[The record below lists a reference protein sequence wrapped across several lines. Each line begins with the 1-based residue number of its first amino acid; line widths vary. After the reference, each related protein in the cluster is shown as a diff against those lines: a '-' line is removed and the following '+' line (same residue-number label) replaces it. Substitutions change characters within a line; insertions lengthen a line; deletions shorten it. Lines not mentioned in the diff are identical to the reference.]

1 MSARD
6 KRFVLRPFE
15 QGDEIALVRHI
26 NSSRIAERV
35 SNIPHPYTE
44 KHAQDW
50 LLRLAE
56 ERDKFHYARRMDF
69 AITVSDEVVGS
80 IAFINIDGHKAQISY
95 WLGEE
100 FRDEGSCPKCFVLL
114 PSSGSPCAVSSA
126 SGVTHG
132 RQIQLLSVCLKKRVS
147 PERAYIVKSGTRTA
161 PIMTRSC
168 MRSYNKKHTR
178 KKKNAAPMGAAMFF
192 YRDGISCSESLLTL
206 PPEVSDSMIALA
218 SMLSQGIIVR
228 KSA

>member
-100 FRDEGSCPKCFVLL
+100 FQ
-114 PSSGSPCAVSSA
+114 
-126 SGVTHG
+126 G
-132 RQIQLLSVCLKKRVS
+132 R
-147 PERAYIVKSGTRTA
+147 G
-161 PIMTRSC
+161 IM
-168 MRSYNKKHTR
+168 
-178 KKKNAAPMGAAMFF
+178 
-192 YRDGISCSESLLTL
+192 
-206 PPEVSDSMIALA
+206 PEVLRLVAEFGFTVCGFKRIWGYTWETNPASQRVLEKAGFTREGVHRKEWYKNGAYHDSVMYA
-218 SMLSQGIIVR
+218 IVQ
-228 KSA
+228 

>member
-100 FRDEGSCPKCFVLL
+100 FQGRGIMPEVLRL
-114 PSSGSPCAVSSA
+114 VAEFGFTVC
-126 SGVTHG
+126 GFKRIWG
-132 RQIQLLSVCLKKRVS
+132 QIQLLSVCLKKRVS